1 MNNNKI
7 HKQLIDILLKKANG
21 FYFYEEQEE
30 YEKAQNKTKNINNST
45 INLSMFDNFVTDNQ
59 NSKSTSDTL
68 NLSNGTK
75 ENEPQTLTLVK
86 KKITK
91 HYIPPDMLAIKIL
104 FETIKETVNDDDL
117 KNISNEEL
125 LKLKDKLIGELINE
139 NKQSE

>member
-59 NSKSTSDTL
+59 NSKPTSDTL

-75 ENEPQTLTLVK
+75 ENESQTLTLVK

-104 FETIKETVNDDDL
+104 FEINKEKVNENDLNNLTDD
-117 KNISNEEL
+117 EL
-125 LKLKDKLIGELINE
+125 LKLKDKLIGELLNE
-139 NKQSE
+139 N